1 MTVLCKPSEFF
12 AFFLNLF
19 LTFTFTFITL
29 IRVNQPFSVASFCS
43 DFKLKEILFSSD
55 SWERKRK

>member
-12 AFFLNLF
+12 AFLSF
-19 LTFTFTFITL
+19 LTFAFTFITL
-29 IRVNQPFSVASFCS
+29 IRVNQPFSVASLCS
-43 DFKLKEILFSSD
+43 DFKFKEILFSSD